1 MKRAKKQSGS
11 VFSKGKAK
19 KADIKTFDQLKDEL
33 LMAYK
38 VQATQAEVDIMKLHA
53 LEEQIIKLGMFA
65 ERIPGETIH

>member
-11 VFSKGKAK
+11 VFLKSKAK